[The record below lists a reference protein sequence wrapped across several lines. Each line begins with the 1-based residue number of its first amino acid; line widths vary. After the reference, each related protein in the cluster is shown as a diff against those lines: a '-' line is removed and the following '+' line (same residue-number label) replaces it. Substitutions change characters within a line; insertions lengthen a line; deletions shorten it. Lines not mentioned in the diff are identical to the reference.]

1 MSTLVKRSSMTL
13 FSDPSDAH
21 SHQVRMVLAEKG
33 ITVDIFHVEP
43 GTTNEDLLQ
52 LNPSHQLPTLVD
64 RDLVLMHARI
74 IMEYLDERFPH
85 PPLLPV
91 YPIARAKSRLLIQQI
106 HEDWYPHLMKLQ
118 ANANDKKALSDLMDQ
133 LLQVNALFG
142 QMPFFLSQEFSMVD
156 CCIAPLLWRLQGL
169 GITWPKGSEAIQAY
183 MHRVFERN
191 SFQASLSE
199 IEFDMVDELEV

>member
-13 FSDPSDAH
+13 FSDPLDAH

-43 GTTNEDLLQ
+43 GTTHEDLLQ

-74 IMEYLDERFPH
+74 VMEYLDERFPH

-91 YPIARAKSRLLIQQI
+91 YPIARAKSRMLMQQI
-106 HEDWYPHLMKLQ
+106 HEDWYPHLLALQ
-118 ANANDKKALSDLMDQ
+118 KNNKDVAAIKGILTELV
-133 LLQVNALFG
+133 QVNSLFG

-156 CCIAPLLWRLQGL
+156 CCIAPLLWRLHGFGIGL
-169 GITWPKGSEAIQAY
+169 PKGCEAIQAY
-183 MHRVFERN
+183 MERVFERN

-199 IEFDMVDELEV
+199 HEFDMVDDLEV